1 MDYYLKGVHIFR
13 EKTGFPVTLH
23 DVLLVAYLIDP
34 EVVGLKQG
42 HFSVELAG
50 RLTRGTMV
58 DRSNY
63 YEIDPQIEKNFRF
76 AQTVDVKRFWDV
88 MEQYF

>member
-1 MDYYLKGVHIFR
+1 MDYYLRGVDMFQK
-13 EKTGFPVTLH
+13 KTGYPITLH
-23 DVLLVAYLIDP
+23 DVLLAAYLIDP
-34 EVVGLKQG
+34 RVVSLKRG

-63 YEIDPQIEKNFRF
+63 YEIDPQVEKNFYF
-76 AQTVDVKRFWDV
+76 AEKVDLERFWDV